1 MGASIMLCD
10 DDQDYTDSIR
20 ALLEKEGY
28 AVSIAGDVADLADTL
43 GKASPADLY
52 ILDMDMPGGGGQAAA
67 ELLRANEATADKP
80 ILISS
85 GVPAI
90 EQEGW
95 FQKLGR
101 IRYLQKPVPP
111 QALLAMI
118 RAGVREE

>member
-1 MGASIMLCD
+1 MGAAILLCD
-10 DDQDYTDSIR
+10 DDPDHADSIS

-28 AVSIAGDVADLADTL
+28 SVSRAGDVAELADTL
-43 GKASPADLY
+43 GKAPPADLY

-67 ELLRANEATADKP
+67 ELLRENEATADTP

-118 RAGVREE
+118 RAGLREE

>member
-1 MGASIMLCD
+1 MGATIMLCD
-10 DDQDYTDSIR
+10 DDPDHADSIC

-28 AVSIAGDVADLADTL
+28 SVSRAGDVAELADTL
-43 GKASPADLY
+43 GKTPPADLY
-52 ILDMDMPGGGGQAAA
+52 ILDMDMPGGGGSAAA
-67 ELLRANEATADKP
+67 DLVRENPEPADKP

-101 IRYLQKPVPP
+101 MRYLQKPVPS

-118 RAGVREE
+118 RAGLREE

>member
-1 MGASIMLCD
+1 MLCD
-10 DDQDYTDSIR
+10 DDRNYTDSIR

-28 AVSIAGDVADLADTL
+28 AVSVAGDVAELADTL
-43 GKASPADLY
+43 GKAPPADLY

-67 ELLRANEATADKP
+67 ELLRANEATADTP

-85 GVPAI
+85 GVPAV

-101 IRYLQKPVPP
+101 IRCLQKPVPP
-111 QALLAMI
+111 QTLLAVI
-118 RAGVREE
+118 KAGVREE